1 MCVVEVLDN
10 IPIKLDLEAV
20 LKRMHA
26 RSKNASAEKSIQ
38 ELIQIVHPIARPK
51 AVYEVSYIENK
62 SEDSLDIGGMKF
74 TSRVLRINL
83 DKVERVFP
91 YVVTCGK
98 ELYDIDIPSNELLK
112 GYLLDQIRE
121 TILVSARKY
130 LEDYLI
136 EKYALGQ
143 LSRMSPGS
151 GSTTVWP
158 ITQQKQ
164 LFSIF
169 GNVEELIGVRLT
181 TTMLMIPVKSVSG
194 IFFPTEIKFE
204 TCQLCPRDRCIGR
217 RAPYDPDLEKKYQ
230 EKLLR

>member
-91 YVVTCGK
+91 YVVTCGR

-112 GYLLDQIRE
+112 SYLLDQIRE
-121 TILVSARKY
+121 TVLVSARKY

>member
-1 MCVVEVLDN
+1 MEVLGN
-10 IPIKLDLEAV
+10 IPVKLDLKAV

-26 RSKNASAEKSIQ
+26 RSKNVNAEKIIQ
-38 ELIQIVHPIARPK
+38 ELIQLAYPIARPK

-74 TSRVLRINL
+74 TSRILRINL

-91 YVVTCGK
+91 YVVTCGR
-98 ELYDIDIPSNELLK
+98 ELDEIDIPSNELLK
-112 GYLLDQIRE
+112 SYLLDQIRE
-121 TILVSARKY
+121 TILVSAKKY
-130 LEDYLI
+130 LEDYLVK
-136 EKYALGQ
+136 KYALGQ

-181 TTMLMIPVKSVSG
+181 TTMLMIPLKSVSG

>member
-91 YVVTCGK
+91 YVVTCGR

-169 GNVEELIGVRLT
+169 GNVEEFIGVRLT

>member
-1 MCVVEVLDN
+1 MEVLDN
-10 IPIKLDLEAV
+10 IPIKLDLKAV

-26 RSKNASAEKSIQ
+26 RSKNANIEKSIQ
-38 ELIQIVHPIARPK
+38 ELIQLVHPIARPK

-62 SEDSLDIGGMKF
+62 NEDSLDIGGVKF

-83 DKVERVFP
+83 DKIERVFP
-91 YVVTCGK
+91 YVVTCGR
-98 ELYDIDIPSNELLK
+98 ELYDIDIPSSELLK

-121 TILVSARKY
+121 TILISARTY

-136 EKYALGQ
+136 KKYALGQ

-181 TTMLMIPVKSVSG
+181 TNLLMIPVKSVSG

-230 EKLLR
+230 EA